1 MSRFTVTI
9 TDKVFWT
16 TTVDATDEI
25 DAENK
30 AWVLFQTSDRS
41 EQFDEDSNTTVRVD
55 EIEPEQQTNINE
67 SNDHA

>member
-41 EQFDEDSNTTVRVD
+41 EHFEEDADTTVRVD
-55 EIEPEQQTNINE
+55 EIEPEHQTNINE

>member
-16 TTVDATDEI
+16 TTVDAVDSI

-30 AWVLFQTSDRS
+30 AWVLFQSPDRS
-41 EQFDEDSNTTVRVD
+41 EYFDEASDTTVRVD
-55 EIEPEQQTNINE
+55 DIEPAHHINPNE
-67 SNDHA
+67 STTHA